1 MKFATMAVVLL
12 LGVSAFA
19 DDITTLDG
27 KTYKN
32 VKVTTSDP
40 ISITVSHSTGA
51 GRILFAEIDAELQKK
66 YGYDAA
72 KAAAY
77 LDELK
82 TKRAAQAGK
91 QRADYATPFVEG
103 TNAPSQDQP
112 APQTTRTPTRSV
124 TTETADHSGEKPTG
138 ETTRSGQ
145 TIYEGPRGGHYHYSA
160 SGNKVYERKK
170 K

>member
-1 MKFATMAVVLL
+1 MRWLVFAVAVSM
-12 LGVSAFA
+12 GVAALA

-32 VKVTTSDP
+32 VKVTSSDP

-51 GRILFAEIDAELQKK
+51 GRILFAEMDAELQKK

-77 LDELK
+77 LDQLK
-82 TKRAAQAGK
+82 AKRAAQAGK
-91 QRADYATPFVEG
+91 QSADYATPFVEG
-103 TNAPSQDQP
+103 TNAPSLEQNQQQP
-112 APQTTRTPTRSV
+112 TRQTPRSV
-124 TTETADHSGEKPTG
+124 TTDTGDHSGEKPTG

>member
-1 MKFATMAVVLL
+1 MRRFVFAVVML
-12 LGVSAFA
+12 LGVAAIA

-27 KTYKN
+27 KTYRN

-51 GRILFAEIDAELQKK
+51 GRILFAEMDAELQKK
-66 YGYDAA
+66 YGYAAA

-82 TKRAAQAGK
+82 AKRAAQAGK
-91 QRADYATPFVEG
+91 QSTDYATPFVEG
-103 TNAPSQDQP
+103 TNTPSLEQP
-112 APQTTRTPTRSV
+112 TEQTTRQPTRSV
-124 TTETADHSGEKPTG
+124 ATQTGDHSGEKPTG

>member
-1 MKFATMAVVLL
+1 MRRFVFAVVML
-12 LGVSAFA
+12 LGVAAMA

-27 KTYKN
+27 KTYRN
-32 VKVTTSDP
+32 VKVTSSDP
-40 ISITVSHSTGA
+40 ISITVSHSTGV
-51 GRILFAEIDAELQKK
+51 GMLLFAEMDADLQKK
-66 YGYDAA
+66 YGYNAA

-82 TKRAAQAGK
+82 AKRAAQAGK
-91 QRADYATPFVEG
+91 QSTDYATPFVEE

-112 APQTTRTPTRSV
+112 ADQPTRKTTRAV
-124 TTETADHSGEKPTG
+124 TADTDDHSGEKATG

>member
-1 MKFATMAVVLL
+1 MRRFVFAVVML
-12 LGVSAFA
+12 LGVAAIA

-27 KTYKN
+27 KTYRN
-32 VKVTTSDP
+32 VKVTLSDP

-51 GRILFAEIDAELQKK
+51 GRILFAEMDAELQKK

-72 KAAAY
+72 KAAAH

-82 TKRAAQAGK
+82 AKRAAQAGK
-91 QRADYATPFVEG
+91 QSTDYAAPFVEG
-103 TNAPSQDQP
+103 SNAPSQGQTAEQSP
-112 APQTTRTPTRSV
+112 RTTTRQVS
-124 TTETADHSGEKPTG
+124 TETDNHSGEKSTR

>member
-1 MKFATMAVVLL
+1 MKRLVFTLVLL
-12 LGVSAFA
+12 MGVSAFA
-19 DDITTLDG
+19 DDITMLDG
-27 KTYKN
+27 KTYRN
-32 VKVTTSDP
+32 VQVTSSDP

-51 GRILFAEIDAELQKK
+51 GRILFAEMDAELQKK
-66 YGYDAA
+66 YGYNAA

-82 TKRAAQAGK
+82 AKRTVQAGK
-91 QRADYATPFVEG
+91 QSTDYATPYVEG
-103 TNAPSQDQP
+103 TNPPGQGQP
-112 APQTTRTPTRSV
+112 TAQTARKPTRSV
-124 TTETADHSGEKPTG
+124 TTDTDDHSGEKATG